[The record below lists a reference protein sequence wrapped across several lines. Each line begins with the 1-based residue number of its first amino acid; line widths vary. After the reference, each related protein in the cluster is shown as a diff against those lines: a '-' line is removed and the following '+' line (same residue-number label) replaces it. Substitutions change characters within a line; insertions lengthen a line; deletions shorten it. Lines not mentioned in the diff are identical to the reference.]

1 MSHGLKLLLMAAG
14 AIITCVVVVV
24 GFQLTKSGKSD
35 TNKASEQYTSV
46 MSNYDEV
53 QLTSYEEMEVS
64 GADVVNYI
72 KENAASIVNS
82 QINQIIVTT
91 KASGAQTYAAT
102 TYESK
107 TVEDLKNTV
116 NSNQS
121 VSTDVNYINPS
132 GAFYCTITRNSN
144 GMIKVVSFEQK

>member
-35 TNKASEQYTSV
+35 TSKASEQYTGV
-46 MSNYDEV
+46 MSSYDNV
-53 QLTSYEEMEVS
+53 QLTSYEDMEVS
-64 GADVVNYI
+64 GADVVNFI
-72 KENAASIVNS
+72 KDNASSIVKS
-82 QINQIIVTT
+82 QINQIAVTT
-91 KASGAQTYAAT
+91 KLSGSQTYAAT
-102 TYESK
+102 TYKTK
-107 TVEDLKNTV
+107 TVQILKDDV

-121 VSTDVNYINPS
+121 STTASKYINPS

-144 GMIKVVSFEQK
+144 GMITEITFQQK